1 MKPRA
6 TAFALRLATT
16 VATLGLAHALAGED
30 RLRFPH
36 GEAAKSGQLL
46 AWPAPVQ
53 TAPPPGDFGQP
64 PTRVTPVA
72 ETPSDRGVKP
82 PLSPPAT
89 PLILP
94 RAFAPQPVHR
104 LLPGERV
111 GLKPWP
117 DAAPTA
123 GLGLPPAA
131 LPLSL
136 QGLAQQVL
144 ASLPSQGGEGSAR
157 PRLPPPITLA
167 GDNGGWLQDYYERF
181 RSQVA
186 KGATFRIDGRC
197 ASACTLVLA
206 YWDRVCVTKR
216 AVLGFH
222 EARNRDGT
230 RNQRVTDNMM
240 AAYPVPV
247 RDYISAHGGLPAP
260 TNMMWVSGAA
270 LRGLLKPCE

>member
-1 MKPRA
+1 M
-6 TAFALRLATT
+6 
-16 VATLGLAHALAGED
+16 V
-30 RLRFPH
+30 
-36 GEAAKSGQLL
+36 
-46 AWPAPVQ
+46 
-53 TAPPPGDFGQP
+53 
-64 PTRVTPVA
+64 
-72 ETPSDRGVKP
+72 
-82 PLSPPAT
+82 
-89 PLILP
+89 
-94 RAFAPQPVHR
+94 
-104 LLPGERV
+104 
-111 GLKPWP
+111 
-117 DAAPTA
+117 
-123 GLGLPPAA
+123 
-131 LPLSL
+131 
-136 QGLAQQVL
+136 
-144 ASLPSQGGEGSAR
+144 
-157 PRLPPPITLA
+157 TLA
-167 GDNGGWLQDYYERF
+167 GLLAAGTPARADSPSDLAERLRKATAVLSEMASGEQDTDIPREVLAKARAVAVF
-181 RSQVA
+181 PQVA